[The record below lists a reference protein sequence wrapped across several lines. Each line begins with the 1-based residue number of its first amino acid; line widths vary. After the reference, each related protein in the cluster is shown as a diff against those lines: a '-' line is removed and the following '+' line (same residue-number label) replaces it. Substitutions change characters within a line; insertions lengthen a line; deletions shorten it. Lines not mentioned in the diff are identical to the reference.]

1 MGISLESADRRRTR
15 DGARVQRPGVV
26 RRRRPDSARLG
37 VRQSAMATAKT
48 SVHEKYVAGLSTDE
62 RTLVTLRDELYNG
75 SWEQMLGDLRDRLQ
89 GKPYIFTLVHR
100 IQEDIARIE
109 KLQEYE
115 KKHKVNLAD
124 FLRKK
129 EAK

>member
-1 MGISLESADRRRTR
+1 
-15 DGARVQRPGVV
+15 
-26 RRRRPDSARLG
+26 
-37 VRQSAMATAKT
+37 MATAKT

-89 GKPYIFTLVHR
+89 GKPYIFKLVNR